1 MKFVCILEYQCNV
14 MLITINVISNT
25 FRHLGQQAKYHPLKH
40 GFDEMFGSPNCH
52 FGPFDDKGQPNMPV
66 FKDADMVGR

>member
-1 MKFVCILEYQCNV
+1 MRGEMCILTCLFVFAPLDE
-14 MLITINVISNT
+14 
-25 FRHLGQQAKYHPLKH
+25 FRHLGQQARYHPLKH

-52 FGPFDDKGQPNMPV
+52 FGPMDDKGQPNMPV